1 VNLMKKLPQISDM
14 EWQVMKVLWA
24 NAPLSANEVIEKFD
38 GVMSWKPKTVKTL
51 LGRLVKKKA
60 LGFNKDGRAYIY
72 YPLVAEDECIK
83 AESQSFLEKVFS
95 GSLNVMFANFL
106 EEQELSREEIAELKR
121 ILEQKEK

>member
-1 VNLMKKLPQISDM
+1 MKKLPQISDT

-24 NAPLSANEVIEKFD
+24 SAPLTANEVVKQLEGI
-38 GVMSWKPKTVKTL
+38 MSWKPKTIKTL

-60 LGFNKDGRAYIY
+60 IGFNQDGRAYLY
-72 YPLVAEDECIK
+72 YPLVAEGECVK
-83 AESQSFLEKVFS
+83 AESRSFLEKVFS

-106 EEQELSREEIAELKR
+106 EEQELSKEEIAELKK

>member
-1 VNLMKKLPQISDM
+1 MKKLPQISDM

>member
-1 VNLMKKLPQISDM
+1 MKKLPQISDT

-24 NAPLSANEVIEKFD
+24 SAPLTANEVVKQLEGI
-38 GVMSWKPKTVKTL
+38 MSWKPKTVKTL
-51 LGRLVKKKA
+51 LGRLVKKNA
-60 LGFNKDGRAYIY
+60 IGFNQDGRAYLY

-83 AESQSFLEKVFS
+83 AESRSFLEKVFS

-106 EEQELSREEIAELKR
+106 EEQELSKEEIAELKR